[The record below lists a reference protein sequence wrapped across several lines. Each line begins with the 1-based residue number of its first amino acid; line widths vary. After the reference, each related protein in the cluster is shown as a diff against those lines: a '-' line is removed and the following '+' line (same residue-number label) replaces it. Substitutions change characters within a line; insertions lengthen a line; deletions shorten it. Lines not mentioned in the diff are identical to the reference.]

1 MRIRHPERSRGH
13 PTANAHT
20 DIVRGQRRQ
29 RVFVGLIVAGKE
41 HRRRVHRGAQR
52 PNGAVFALGAF
63 RKLTHVVSAPGTPA
77 GEAFRRESVKNFTR
91 KFGVVFVGE
100 PGMHHKAKRLVFDP
114 NTVKARE
121 GRFNLTRAHG
131 DLAAAWSHNALLVV
145 GLGLAAVCA
154 AAWTVE
160 LAGGP
165 ALRPPRWLRP
175 LTQNK
180 VYLVVAVV
188 AALFMVV
195 RNLV

>member
-1 MRIRHPERSRGH
+1 MAMPADTE
-13 PTANAHT
+13 TAFSARVALGRLATFTVVGASIAGAHLFFG
-20 DIVRGQRRQ
+20 I
-29 RVFVGLIVAGKE
+29 GLLC
-41 HRRRVHRGAQR
+41 
-52 PNGAVFALGAF
+52 PLFALTGIQCPLCGAT
-63 RKLTHVVSAPGTPA
+63 RAA
-77 GEAFRRESVKNFTR
+77 GA
-91 KFGVVFVGE
+91 
-100 PGMHHKAKRLVFDP
+100 L
-114 NTVKARE
+114 
-121 GRFNLTRAHG
+121 AHG

-165 ALRPPRWLRP
+165 ALRPPRRLRP

>member
-1 MRIRHPERSRGH
+1 MTMPADTE
-13 PTANAHT
+13 T
-20 DIVRGQRRQ
+20 
-29 RVFVGLIVAGKE
+29 VFSA
-41 HRRRVHRGAQR
+41 RA
-52 PNGAVFALGAF
+52 ALGRLA
-63 RKLTHVVSAPGTPA
+63 T
-77 GEAFRRESVKNFTR
+77 
-91 KFGVVFVGE
+91 FGVVGAGIAGAHLFFGIGL
-100 PGMHHKAKRLVFDP
+100 PCPLFA
-114 NTVKARE
+114 
-121 GRFNLTRAHG
+121 LTGIQCPLCGATRAAGALAHG

-188 AALFMVV
+188 APLFMVV